1 MNQLPTHLQLD
12 KIYQADCLEF
22 MRGLPDKF
30 IDLVIMDS
38 PYNDLT
44 MFGSSKTGKGK
55 HLGGHGWFAND
66 QIPEDEFNIFFL
78 SVLQE
83 LQRILKPNKHIY
95 IFCNHKVVDRF
106 KPMFM
111 RYFHYV
117 NLLVWDKMV
126 IGLGWCYR
134 QQHELILLGSNG
146 KHNKIKVQNKSNILR
161 FKRHPNNRGKHPTQ
175 KPENIISELISNSS
189 QEGDLVFDPFMG
201 SGTTAVAALK
211 LNRNFLGCELE
222 AKYIQMANY
231 RLGQLYPSTI
241 SNPKVQNG

>member
-1 MNQLPTHLQLD
+1 MAQLPNHLQLN

-22 MRGLPDKF
+22 MKTLPDSCV
-30 IDLVIMDS
+30 DLVVTDP

-66 QIPEDEFNIFFL
+66 QVPEDEFNLFFL

-117 NLLVWDKMV
+117 NLLVWDKM
-126 IGLGWCYR
+126 IMGLGWSYR
-134 QQHELILLGSNG
+134 NQHELILLGSKGN
-146 KHNKIKVQNKSNILR
+146 NKIRVMSKSNILR
-161 FKRHPNNRGKHPTQ
+161 FKRFVNNKGRHPTQ
-175 KPENIISELISNSS
+175 KPESIISELISNSS
-189 QEGDLVFDPFMG
+189 QEGELVFDPFIG

-211 LNRNFLGCELE
+211 LSRNFLGCELE
-222 AKYIQMANY
+222 SKYIQMANY
-231 RLGQLYPSTI
+231 RLGQLCPSDI